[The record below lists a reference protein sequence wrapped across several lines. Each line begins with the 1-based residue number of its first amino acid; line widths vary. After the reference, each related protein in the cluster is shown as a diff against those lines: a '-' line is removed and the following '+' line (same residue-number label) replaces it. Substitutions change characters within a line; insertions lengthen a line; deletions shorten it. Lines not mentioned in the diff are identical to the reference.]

1 MYQIHWITVIK
12 GFKIEGDLCGVKL
25 TITDGFGIDFEF
37 EILGDTKLADFYG
50 YSDTSRT
57 TMVAF
62 VLDGGPKVASCVIND
77 KLYNK
82 GMHKLVEFN

>member
-1 MYQIHWITVIK
+1 M
-12 GFKIEGDLCGVKL
+12 
-25 TITDGFGIDFEF
+25 
-37 EILGDTKLADFYG
+37 ADFYG

-82 GMHKLVEFN
+82 GMHKLVEFNYLKTILNFIISFLL